1 ALFFLTYESS
11 KNITS
16 SLLPDQRYEHFRY
29 MISAGFGET
38 MACLVRVPVEVVK
51 QREQTYHSTSLT
63 VFRETIANG
72 GLRSLYRGYGI
83 TILREIPFSLIQF
96 PLWEYLKIQF
106 IKWDHSNT
114 KIQPYQSM
122 ICGSVAGA
130 VAAFITTPLDVA
142 KTNIML
148 AGFRDSNQNINTSLN
163 YYQTIRDIYRRNGID
178 GLFAGAVPRV
188 LWISIGGA
196 IFLGGYEKVLSILQ

>member
-1 ALFFLTYESS
+1 
-11 KNITS
+11 
-16 SLLPDQRYEHFRY
+16 
-29 MISAGFGET
+29 
-38 MACLVRVPVEVVK
+38 
-51 QREQTYHSTSLT
+51 
-63 VFRETIANG
+63 
-72 GLRSLYRGYGI
+72 
-83 TILREIPFSLIQF
+83 
-96 PLWEYLKIQF
+96 
-106 IKWDHSNT
+106 
-114 KIQPYQSM
+114 M

-148 AGFRDSNQNINTSLN
+148 AGFRDSNQNINISLN

-178 GLFAGAVPRV
+178 GLFAGTVPRV

>member
-1 ALFFLTYESS
+1 
-11 KNITS
+11 
-16 SLLPDQRYEHFRY
+16 
-29 MISAGFGET
+29 
-38 MACLVRVPVEVVK
+38 MAPVEVVK
-51 QREQTYHSTSLT
+51 QRAQTYHSTSLT
-63 VFRETIANG
+63 VFCETIANG

-96 PLWEYLKIQF
+96 PLWEYLKIQY

-122 ICGSVAGA
+122 ICGSV
-130 VAAFITTPLDVA
+130 
-142 KTNIML
+142 
-148 AGFRDSNQNINTSLN
+148 
-163 YYQTIRDIYRRNGID
+163 
-178 GLFAGAVPRV
+178 AGAVPRV